1 MGNSFLENFFQ
12 IGHRRV
18 SIGVS
23 LKIGD
28 VFVNRSFGRKH
39 GNLTVYLFMDR
50 EGCTGGKITA
60 AAFAAEDAAAVSYCA
75 VAVGTAHATV

>member
-28 VFVNRSFGRKH
+28 VFVNRSFGGKH

-50 EGCTGGKITA
+50 EGCTSGKITA
-60 AAFAAEDAAAVSYCA
+60 ATFAAEDAAVVSYCTI
-75 VAVGTAHATV
+75 AVGTAHAAV